1 MARTFHV
8 MARYTSSPSFWGIY
22 RRSATDRLVR
32 IRYRAG
38 WDHALLAE
46 LALYGEIRHVA
57 APLYWRR
64 DGGRPVLHLARA
76 ATERGNRGQ
85 AIDDPLTE
93 QHWRA
98 PLITTALAHLE
109 VFAAAKIPD
118 AQRDAAMA
126 AVPGIFRGR
135 WLPAMRQ
142 EATGLRIAFPALLA
156 AAEAGAGA
164 RRGFAVRTLSDL
176 LHSIGAILPE
186 EDFADAFRA
195 LDTLRARARHDEMKA
210 A

>member
-1 MARTFHV
+1 
-8 MARYTSSPSFWGIY
+8 
-22 RRSATDRLVR
+22 
-32 IRYRAG
+32 
-38 WDHALLAE
+38 
-46 LALYGEIRHVA
+46 
-57 APLYWRR
+57 
-64 DGGRPVLHLARA
+64 
-76 ATERGNRGQ
+76 
-85 AIDDPLTE
+85 
-93 QHWRA
+93 
-98 PLITTALAHLE
+98 
-109 VFAAAKIPD
+109 
-118 AQRDAAMA
+118 MA